1 MLGLQPGMPT
11 QGFIMLLKWLTLGLS
26 LPSTTHVDPYFL
38 SVPVP
43 RPYLTWHGGCLAVHI
58 NRKPDLSIG
67 SVVTGSSVS
76 SIFTPTVEII
86 FLQRNPA
93 KTVSQFLLTKGGLY
107 MSKFSKYHLFKSIL
121 ARHVGTCMQFQHLG
135 VWSRGTLS
143 SRPSWATDDIVI
155 WLKIIKSYTYRDAN
169 QSKPKPTPTT
179 NRSHCC
185 GVIPRGC
192 MPSFGEGGGKHCF
205 INIPNLFY
213 LQMQGVKDPP
223 LYKLPAQPFASL
235 AAADNV

>member
-93 KTVSQFLLTKGGLY
+93 KTVSQFLLTKGGLC

-121 ARHVGTCMQFQHLG
+121 ARHVGTCLQFQHLG

-169 QSKPKPTPTT
+169 
-179 NRSHCC
+179 
-185 GVIPRGC
+185 
-192 MPSFGEGGGKHCF
+192 
-205 INIPNLFY
+205 
-213 LQMQGVKDPP
+213 
-223 LYKLPAQPFASL
+223 
-235 AAADNV
+235 